1 MTDSQKRLKLGIV
14 ASIVSGAMISIQK
27 IELPVPG
34 IEALHA
40 EACREG
46 YDFIETLVEEWATGS
61 NRFNGPGE
69 ALCGHLDQGLL
80 VAVGGLNCDPFARR
94 PDMGRIRRVYVR
106 PAWRN
111 KGIGQALVTALVDQ
125 ARTHFRCVRLRAE
138 NAGAA
143 RLYERMG
150 FAPLQDPDA
159 THILIFGS
167 QVVP

>member
-1 MTDSQKRLKLGIV
+1 
-14 ASIVSGAMISIQK
+14 MIPIRK

-34 IEALHA
+34 IERLQA
-40 EACREG
+40 EAREERF
-46 YDFIETLVEEWATGS
+46 DFIDTLVEEWARAE
-61 NRFNGPGE
+61 NHFDAPGE
-69 ALCGHLDQGLL
+69 VLCGHLQEGLL
-80 VAVGGLNCDPFARR
+80 VAVGGLNLDPFAGR

-111 KGIGQALVTALVDQ
+111 KGIGRALVTALVDQ

-150 FAPLQDPDA
+150 FSPIESDEA
-159 THILIFGS
+159 THILLFD
-167 QVVP
+167 